1 MLTSAQ
7 NLAIVRTELDGV
19 FYQEFNYTNATP
31 SQMSALTA
39 AIFKPLAISN
49 RAYIEEV
56 NKGSELYK
64 DTGETEVVGSTTP
77 KAANKMTTY
86 VKDFTQSI
94 ELSKDLFD
102 DNMHGFWSKNVADM
116 AMKARITQDDNA
128 MKIFRNGFTT
138 TLTADSSAWTCRI
151 RW

>member
-1 MLTSAQ
+1 MFTSAQ

-19 FYQEFNYTNATP
+19 FYQEFNYSNATP

-39 AIFKPLAISN
+39 AIFKPLN
-49 RAYIEEV
+49 TTHKAYIEEV
-56 NKGSELYK
+56 FKGSELFK

-77 KAANKMTTY
+77 KVANKLTTY

-102 DNMHGFWSKNVADM
+102 KLIISFKSILLLNNSLSF
-116 AMKARITQDDNA
+116 RIA
-128 MKIFRNGFTT
+128 V
-138 TLTADSSAWTCRI
+138 
-151 RW
+151 